1 MGYRSDVA
9 YCIRF
14 ECDDNTRRDHTFYT
28 FLAEAK
34 AKPET
39 ALCFTADGRWQVEVD
54 EAKRRLTFSAINVKW
69 YEDTFEEVKC
79 HMALLELAR
88 DYEKDK
94 MFHAGESAI
103 SCKFARIGEEVEDIE
118 EWSTEGYCYD
128 EPYVTRQIITNWD

>member
-34 AKPET
+34 ARPDT
-39 ALCFTADGRWQVEVD
+39 ALCFTADGHWQVEVD
-54 EAKRRLTFSAINVKW
+54 EAKRRLTFAASNVKW

-128 EPYVTRQIITNWD
+128 EPYVTRQIITDWD